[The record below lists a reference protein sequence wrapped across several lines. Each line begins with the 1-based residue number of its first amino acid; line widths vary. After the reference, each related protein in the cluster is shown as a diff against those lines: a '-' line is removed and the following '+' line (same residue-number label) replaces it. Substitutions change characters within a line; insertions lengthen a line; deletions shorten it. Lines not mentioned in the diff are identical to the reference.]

1 MALLMFFILFLGAI
15 CNLSMAGVP
24 SGDNLP
30 DNKDLR
36 RDLYR
41 EIDDLKEA
49 LLELQRKGASENA
62 KPSAR
67 RRRSTGETSSDLDL
81 QTRSCGVSGSP
92 GPAGPSGPPGPPGL
106 PGRDGR
112 DGRDAPL
119 LNCKNHDDD
128 NDDDGDSGP
137 TTPEPPVNPPG
148 GSSGGAVFV
157 RWGLPDCP
165 STSRLLYNGIVG
177 GAHYTHKGSGSN
189 YLCLPEEPIYDEPQG
204 GTSGQ
209 NRALVYGAEYET
221 NTFGQWNHVHDSN
234 VPCAVCWAH
243 NRPSLVVVPARND
256 CPGSGWTKEFS
267 GYLVAEFYNHQRS
280 EFVCMDK
287 NPEVIPRSAHN
298 ANGPLFYVAEGRCG
312 ASGSGLPCGPY
323 VDGYELTCAVC
334 TR

>member
-1 MALLMFFILFLGAI
+1 
-15 CNLSMAGVP
+15 MAGDNVP
-24 SGDNLP
+24 ESRNL
-30 DNKDLR
+30 N

-41 EIDDLKEA
+41 EIDELKEA
-49 LLELQRKGASENA
+49 FLELQRKGASENT

-67 RRRSTGETSSDLDL
+67 LRRSAGEISSDLDL
-81 QTRSCGVSGSP
+81 QSRSCDVSASP
-92 GPAGPSGPPGPPGL
+92 GPPGPSGPPGSPGL

-119 LNCKNHDDD
+119 CKCKNHD
-128 NDDDGDSGP
+128 GP

-148 GSSGGAVFV
+148 RPSGGAVFV
-157 RWGLPDCP
+157 RWGLPECP
-165 STSRLLYNGIVG
+165 SSSRLLYSGIVG
-177 GAHYTHKGSGSN
+177 GAHYTHKGSGAN
-189 YLCLPEEPIYDEPQG
+189 YLCLPEEPIYDEPQE

-221 NTFGQWNHVHDSN
+221 NTYGQWNHLHNSN
-234 VPCAVCWAH
+234 VPCAVCWAR
-243 NRPSLVVVPARND
+243 NRPSLVVVPARNE

-267 GYLVAEFYNHQRS
+267 GYLVAAHYNHQRS

-287 NPEVIPRSAHN
+287 NPEVIPRSAHD
-298 ANGPLFYVAEGRCG
+298 ANGALFYVAEGRCG

-323 VDGYELTCAVC
+323 VNGYELTCAVC